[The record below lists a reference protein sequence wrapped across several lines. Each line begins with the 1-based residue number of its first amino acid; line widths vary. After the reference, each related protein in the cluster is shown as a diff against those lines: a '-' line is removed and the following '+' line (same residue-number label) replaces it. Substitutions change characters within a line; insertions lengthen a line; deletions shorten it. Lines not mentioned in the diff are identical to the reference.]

1 MPSDTPVVTREQLTA
16 DVRRIIADVLVVP
29 PEVVMLDSALVAD
42 LGAESI
48 DFLDII
54 FNLEETLGRS
64 IPQSH
69 WQRYVEH
76 RFGGGDLSKRITTT
90 VIREFAEQEAGAQC
104 T

>member
-1 MPSDTPVVTREQLTA
+1 MPSDTPVVERDQLTA
-16 DVRRIIADVLVVP
+16 DVMRIIADVLVVS
-29 PEVVMLDSALVAD
+29 PEEVKPDSALVAD

-69 WQRYVEH
+69 WQQYVEQ
-76 RFGGGDLSKRITTT
+76 RFGGGDLSTAITTT
-90 VIREFAEQEAGAQC
+90 VIREFAEQEAGAPC